1 MKRLFLLATIIAI
14 VSSASYAATLQRT
27 ILSHKGNLTQYDANH
42 WQEAINDA
50 VAGDTVFFTSGYF
63 AGELTITK
71 PITLIGAGVAEDNA
85 FWTGNDPYWYNG
97 ALADVYAGCA
107 KTGESTRIDG
117 NVSINIP
124 GKITL
129 TKTLMEG
136 FLIYRDPWNSD
147 GASVFIEQEITG
159 VIIKRCQIGW
169 LSASAKSTNMVLE
182 NCFFNGL
189 SPENWVEPNIH
200 NCVIGQQIDAR
211 GTEGLEF
218 TNCMLNDLL
227 GAHNYTFVNCTIGT
241 LGDAN
246 YYSTHNTYVN
256 CIYQNS
262 DGNSTYTNCW
272 QNDSPNLFNKA
283 QLQSGGYIGTD
294 GTVVGPLGGVFPFTL
309 IPSQPY
315 VSSSTMTYN
324 KSTKKLN
331 VNVTIKQGK

>member
-1 MKRLFLLATIIAI
+1 MIIAVI
-14 VSSASYAATLQRT
+14 SIASHAATLQRT
-27 ILSHKGNLTQYDANH
+27 ILSHKGKITQYDANH
-42 WQEAINDA
+42 WQDAINDA
-50 VAGDTVFFTSGYF
+50 VSGDTVYFTPGLFSGSIN
-63 AGELTITK
+63 ITK
-71 PITLIGAGVAEDNA
+71 PITLIGSGVAEDNA
-85 FWTGNDPYWYNG
+85 FWTGNDPLWYNG
-97 ALADVYAGCA
+97 ALANIYAGCA

-169 LSASAKSTNMVLE
+169 ISASAKSANMVLE
-182 NCFFNGL
+182 NCFFNGI
-189 SPENWVEPNIH
+189 SPANWEEPDIH

-211 GTEGLEF
+211 ETEGFEF

-227 GAHNYTFVNCTIGT
+227 GAHNCNFVNCTIES
-241 LGDAN
+241 LGDWN
-246 YYSTHNTYVN
+246 NRSTHNTYVN
-256 CIYQNS
+256 CIYRES
-262 DGNSTYTNCW
+262 EENSTYSNCW
-272 QNDSPNLFNKA
+272 QNDSPNLFTKS

-294 GTVVGPLGGVFPFTL
+294 NTVVGPLGGPAPFTL

-315 VSSSTMTYN
+315 VTSSTLNYV

-331 VNVTIKQGK
+331 VNVTVKQGK